1 MNDTFEIPVSYK
13 GNDLVF
19 EARLLN
25 YGYNYKIQ
33 VEINGIDVFLEPDEE
48 KNFRVI
54 VDPSHLEGKNKLNIE
69 LLEIIVSTI
78 ESVMK

>member
-54 VDPSHLEGKNKLNIE
+54 VDPSHLEGKNKLDIE